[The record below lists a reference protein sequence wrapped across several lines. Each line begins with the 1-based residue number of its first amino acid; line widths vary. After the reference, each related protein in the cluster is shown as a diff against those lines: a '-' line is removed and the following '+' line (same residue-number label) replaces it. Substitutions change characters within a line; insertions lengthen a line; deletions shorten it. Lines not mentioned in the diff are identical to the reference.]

1 MKNKTTTQN
10 NRKSYNVIFK
20 PIKPKKW
27 KRKTIAH
34 EIFLKRLFLTKKKL
48 LKTPNKNWI
57 IENILTRIE
66 KRNTN
71 KKEKRTP
78 DGNISNRTK

>member
-1 MKNKTTTQN
+1 M
-10 NRKSYNVIFK
+10 IFK
-20 PIKPKKW
+20 PIKQKKW

-34 EIFLKRLFLTKKKL
+34 EIFLKRLFLTKKHKKR

-66 KRNTN
+66 KKNTN

>member
-1 MKNKTTTQN
+1 M
-10 NRKSYNVIFK
+10 IFK
-20 PIKPKKW
+20 PIKQKKVEKKNNSTW
-27 KRKTIAH
+27 NFSKKA
-34 EIFLKRLFLTKKKL
+34 IFNQKKKH

-66 KRNTN
+66 KTNTN